1 MRIFQNIVF
10 FLLFLGIIRSDTQ
23 CPTIEDKQ
31 DRRENKTN
39 FRFVQYNAEWLF
51 IDYYASA
58 QCPGIG
64 CPWENTTEAQT
75 HLDHIS
81 SVILNINPDFIN
93 ICEVEGCDELNILRD
108 SLITNDI
115 KSYQSYLIQGKDTS
129 TGQNV
134 GILTKVDP
142 ILSLYRT
149 EERVTYPIPD
159 SKCGYTGEEGTTGVS
174 KHYITEMEF
183 SGLRIAV
190 IGAHLLAYPT
200 DIQRCAEREAQSQV
214 LQNIVI
220 SYISKE
226 YEVILS
232 GDFND
237 FDGEIPDLN
246 NNKPIS
252 NVLDILKGYAG
263 EYKNKYVLFSV
274 SENINQKERY
284 SDWWDKNNDC
294 QSTSTEF
301 SQIDHI
307 LVSEYLFERINNIFI
322 YHDYIMNCDTYESDH
337 YPLVVDF
344 LLV

>member
-1 MRIFQNIVF
+1 MRMFQIIAF
-10 FLLFLGIIRSDTQ
+10 FLLILGIKSDD
-23 CPTIEDKQ
+23 CPYITMVE
-31 DRRENKTN
+31 DRRPNKST
-39 FRFVQYNAEWLF
+39 FRYVQYNTEWLF

-58 QCPGIG
+58 KCPGTG
-64 CPWENTTEAQT
+64 CPWENTTEAQK

-81 SVILNINPDFIN
+81 TVIQNINPDFIT

-108 SLITNDI
+108 SLNIDSNNT
-115 KSYQSYLIQGKDTS
+115 YQPYLIKGKDTS

-149 EERVTYPIPD
+149 EERVIYPIPG
-159 SKCGYTGEEGTTGVS
+159 SICGYTGEEGTTGVS
-174 KHYITEMEF
+174 KHYITEMEL
-183 SGLRIAV
+183 SGLRIV
-190 IGAHLLAYPT
+190 IIGAHLLAYPT
-200 DIQRCAEREAQSQV
+200 DIERCVEREAQAQV

-220 SYISKE
+220 SYISKG

-237 FDGEIPDLN
+237 FDGEILDSN

-252 NVLDILKGYAG
+252 SVLDILKGYEG
-263 EYKNKYVLFSV
+263 EYKNRYVLFSV

-284 SDWWDKNNDC
+284 SDWWDKNSDC
-294 QSTSTEF
+294 KSIETEF

-307 LVSEYLFERINNIFI
+307 LVSEYLFEKITDIFI
-322 YHDYIMNCDTYESDH
+322 YHHYIMDCETYESDH

-344 LLV
+344 LIL